1 LFIRRPLP
9 PIVFKFGLLIFR
21 RVVGPRLP
29 TTWNYGAV
37 ERALRD
43 AANRGERCIF
53 EPTEG
58 YVFESPEEAYEFYNM
73 YSWEQGFGIRY
84 GRSRAGKTGRRTR
97 QDIVCACQV
106 CAKNIAL

>member
-1 LFIRRPLP
+1 MEPVLLPLF
-9 PIVFKFGLLIFR
+9 LL
-21 RVVGPRLP
+21 V
-29 TTWNYGAV
+29 YGAV

-43 AANRGERCIF
+43 ASNRGKRCIF

-84 GRSRAGKTGRRTR
+84 GRNRAGKTGRRTR
-97 QDIVCACQV
+97 QDLVCACQV
-106 CAKNIAL
+106 CVFFLDEFFLLATTIRFDSILFKRKTI